1 MYNKVKLSKRQI
13 KEDKF
18 TTFMLTSKQYATDN
32 WQFIVIG
39 LAILIL
45 IVSSIVYYTN
55 AIQQQSL
62 EASTRFARA
71 TSEYRSGNIQV
82 AKLSFFQIL
91 DDFGG
96 SNFAEKATFMLGK
109 LNLESKNYAEATTY
123 FESYLAKYKKDKLHR
138 TSSLAGLGTISE
150 NQGQYQQ
157 AADRFVA
164 AYDEYPESP
173 LNGDYLNRA
182 LINFMQSGNN
192 EKAKEI
198 LDRIEDKFSGTDLL
212 NKAQIAYREKGLK

>member
-1 MYNKVKLSKRQI
+1 MNNKVKLSKRQI

-18 TTFMLTSKQYATDN
+18 TAFMLNGKQYATDN

-55 AIQQQSL
+55 SLQEKSL
-62 EASTRFARA
+62 EASTQFARA

-82 AKLSFFQIL
+82 AKLSFSQIL
-91 DDFGG
+91 DDFGD
-96 SNFAEKATFMLGK
+96 SDFAGKATFMLGK
-109 LNLESKNYAEATTY
+109 LNLESRNYVEATTY
-123 FESYLAKYKKDKLHR
+123 FESYLAKYKEDKLHR
-138 TSSLAGLGTISE
+138 ISSLAGLGTILE
-150 NQGQYQQ
+150 NQGQFEQ
-157 AADRFVA
+157 AAEKFVA

-173 LNGDYLNRA
+173 LSGDYLNRA
-182 LINFMQSGNN
+182 LMNFMQFGDN

-198 LDRIEDKFSGTDLL
+198 LNRIEDKFPGTDLL
-212 NKAQIAYREKGLK
+212 NKALIAYREKGLK